1 MNIFYDEVANL
12 SSKLVTEQN
21 DVTHHPNGLRG
32 CGSEF
37 CYDALGIVTK
47 THVIRSISP
56 LQRPHDFI
64 LQDQSAKLLPL
75 ERVSNCLKK
84 RVTKKNP
91 RYVKYNTDREKA
103 HWSNVQRCGS
113 VWTCPVCAK
122 QISEKRRVELQK
134 AMSIWKYKYHGSVYL
149 LTLTFSHNA
158 KQSLKSLIL
167 GLRKAMKRF
176 YETTR
181 VQQIFK
187 ALTVKHKIKGLE
199 NTYGSNGWHP
209 HHHILL
215 FVEYS
220 SDFFSYRDELA
231 SLWIKACVKSGLDAP
246 SMEYG
251 LDIRDGKYASN
262 YVSKW
267 GLEHEMTKGH
277 IKRAKKGGY
286 SPFDLLHFSLFDGEM
301 NGRTAESL
309 WQEFGVAMKGARQ
322 LEWSRGFKELLSIEE
337 KSDEE
342 LAVETE
348 KNSITLDEVS
358 CFIFSLLCKYQ
369 LRHIYLK
376 CWEHDYSTGENT
388 ANQLIDKLLLYEYE
402 RMSD

>member
-1 MNIFYDEVANL
+1 MNISYLKSALNAIPSSSPNL
-12 SSKLVTEQN
+12 NHISSLN
-21 DVTHHPNGLRG
+21 DD
-32 CGSEF
+32 GS
-37 CYDALGIVTK
+37 LGIFTK
-47 THVIRSISP
+47 THVNRLP
-56 LQRPHDFI
+56 VGLQRPHDFI
-64 LQDQSAKLLPL
+64 LQDQSAKLLPF
-75 ERVSNCLKK
+75 ERVVNCLKK

-91 RYVKYNTDREKA
+91 RYVKYNPEREKA
-103 HWSNVQRCGS
+103 HWGNVQRCGS

-122 QISEKRRVELQK
+122 QISEKRRAELTQ
-134 AMSIWKYKYHGSVYL
+134 AMNIWKSKYHGSVYL

-158 KQSLKSLIL
+158 QQSLKSLLL

-187 ALTVKHKIKGLE
+187 VLGVKHKIKGLE
-199 NTYGSNGWHP
+199 NTYGQNGWHP

-215 FVEYS
+215 FVDTLDC
-220 SDFFSYRDELA
+220 DFSLYRDELA
-231 SLWIKACVKSGLDAP
+231 SLWIKACVNSGLNAP

-251 LDIRDGKYASN
+251 LDIRDGNYAHK

-277 IKRAKKGGY
+277 IKRAKKGGFT
-286 SPFDLLHFSLFDGEM
+286 PFDLLHFSLLNGEM

-322 LEWSRGFKELLSIEE
+322 LEWSRGFKDLLLIAE

-342 LAVETE
+342 LAKETE
-348 KNSITLDEVS
+348 QNAITLAEVPNP
-358 CFIFSLLCKYQ
+358 IFSLLAHYQ
-369 LRHIYLK
+369 LRHVYLK
-376 CWEHDYSTGENT
+376 CWEHDYLTGDKT
-388 ANQLIDKLLLYEYE
+388 AYELVHNMLLYDFNFQSNKKIE
-402 RMSD
+402 